1 MTDQAESGIEESVAK
16 WLSLWRDGND
26 LAVDRVTALVYQDLR
41 RLAAYYLSGEGNAK
55 TLQPTALVHEAYL
68 KVAEI
73 QGFECENRAH
83 FIAVVAQIMRR
94 ILVDHARSRNAQK
107 RNAGPGALPWDA
119 LQEIQPIDLLSVDQ
133 ALDRLAAHYPR
144 RARIV
149 ELRFFGGLEFPEIA
163 EALEI
168 SLATVER
175 DWRFARAWLQEK
187 LTGDR

>member
-1 MTDQAESGIEESVAK
+1 MADQAESGIGESVTE
-16 WLSLWRDGND
+16 WLSLWRDGNEV
-26 LAVDRVTALVYQDLR
+26 AMDRVTALVYQDLR
-41 RLAAYYLSGEGNAK
+41 RLAAYYLSGEGNVK
-55 TLQPTALVHEAYL
+55 TLQPTVLVHEAYL
-68 KVAEI
+68 RVAEI
-73 QGFECENRAH
+73 QGFECKNRAH
-83 FIAVVAQIMRR
+83 FIAMVAQIMRR

-107 RNAGPGALPWDA
+107 RNAGAEAMPWDT
-119 LQEIQPIDLLSVDQ
+119 LHEVQLIDLLSVDQ
-133 ALDRLAAHYPR
+133 ALDRLATHYPR

-163 EALEI
+163 EALDL

>member
-1 MTDQAESGIEESVAK
+1 MADQAESGIGESVTQ

-26 LAVDRVTALVYQDLR
+26 IAVDRVTALVYQDLR
-41 RLAAYYLSGEGNAK
+41 RLAAYYLSGEGNVK

-68 KVAEI
+68 RVAGI
-73 QGFECENRAH
+73 QGLECKNRAH

-107 RNAGPGALPWDA
+107 RCAAPGALPWDA
-119 LQEIQPIDLLSVDQ
+119 LHEVQLIDLLSVDQ
-133 ALDRLAAHYPR
+133 ALNRLATHYPR
-144 RARIV
+144 RAQIV

-175 DWRFARAWLQEK
+175 DWRFARAWLQDK
-187 LTGDR
+187 LTGDA

>member
-1 MTDQAESGIEESVAK
+1 MADQAELGIGESVTQ

-26 LAVDRVTALVYQDLR
+26 IAVDRVTALVYQDLR
-41 RLAAYYLSGEGNAK
+41 RLAAYYLSGESNVK

-68 KVAEI
+68 RVAEI
-73 QGFECENRAH
+73 QEFDCKNRAH
-83 FIAVVAQIMRR
+83 FIAVIAQIMRR

-107 RNAGPGALPWDA
+107 RSAGPGALPWGA
-119 LQEIQPIDLLSVDQ
+119 LREVQPIDLLSVDQ
-133 ALDRLAAHYPR
+133 ALDRLATHYPR

-149 ELRFFGGLEFPEIA
+149 ELRFFGGLEFTEIA